1 MALNSNKNL
10 VLTSIGHPVSQAPN
24 YYTNLDGAQTS
35 LAVARRDLFPMANA
49 PHTPLPLSYNFFHGQ
64 NKINITESAEKK
76 STKSKQHVPKLIG
89 EYKLGKALGEG
100 TFGTV
105 RLG

>member
-1 MALNSNKNL
+1 M
-10 VLTSIGHPVSQAPN
+10 T
-24 YYTNLDGAQTS
+24 
-35 LAVARRDLFPMANA
+35 NA
-49 PHTPLPLSYNFFHGQ
+49 PHTPLSLSYNFFSTQ
-64 NKINITESAEKK
+64 NKKNSNESLESNSNKNKK
-76 STKSKQHVPKLIG
+76 HVPKLIG